1 LKKYFGMILNNK
13 TSSPIKLLISFH
25 KLFEQYELL
34 AQSENVWMAEKA
46 KSILK
51 IAETYPELK
60 NGFSDMSIIK
70 TREAQIA
77 EILQDTFNPLLTKN
91 EIKAATAPFKDAIF
105 NLSERFKSIIADA
118 GEDFKLEIKNMPDDD
133 KYIMVCTII
142 LNAYYGSDFSFR
154 RPFHYEIPDKNGII
168 RFYKILYNADFTE
181 VIKSS
186 GAPNITQEDIDS
198 LMDNFDDIALW
209 KKLFPE
215 NGYTLKG
222 FVISNIFDVTD
233 DFAISEI
240 KSNLIAENKRQDKN
254 FIKDLQSIFQSFL
267 KITDIKVGFSVYNK
281 EEGLFE
287 RVYGEGMHS
296 FLLNDNPMGNCA
308 DMLCKSSYKKLLE
321 EKKHIAVSNVEK
333 TFHATQGKVPH
344 IKMLHEQGFKSAIF
358 APIANK
364 DGLMGILELVS
375 NQPKALNSINAN
387 KLENVMPY
395 IVATV
400 ERSKT
405 DQENLIEA
413 VIQQECTSIHKS
425 VHWRFKQAAQAF
437 IKENILQNKNIPF
450 RKIAFKNVYPLFGQ
464 IDVKGSSEARNLATQ
479 KDLSDQLELAK
490 SIIDKANTDLNMPV
504 YDQVAFQINTFLT
517 QVEKAFKVDSEHVI
531 SLFLKN
537 EVSSLLNLI
546 KKTNTNLV
554 SEIDGYFEQIDKDL
568 KVLYKHRK
576 NYDDTISLINKNMS
590 TIIDD
595 RQVEAQKIYPHFF
608 ERYKTDGVEHN
619 MYIGESI
626 TREDSFSLIYL
637 YNLRLWQIQVMCDM
651 ENAFYSNQDIYP
663 LKLDMAS
670 MILVFNQPLSI
681 RFRMDEK
688 QFDVDGTYNARY
700 EVVKKRVD
708 KAFIKGTEQRVTE
721 KGKLSIVYSQQE
733 DEEEYLQYVRF
744 FQSKKMLDTDLEVV
758 ELQDLQGVT
767 GLKAIRV
774 SILYRNNK
782 TDSTNYYTYNDLMD
796 VIEN

>member
-1 LKKYFGMILNNK
+1 MALRNN

-25 KLFEQYELL
+25 KLFDQYELW

-46 KSILK
+46 KSVLK
-51 IAETYPELK
+51 IAEMYPELK
-60 NGFSDMSIIK
+60 AGFSDMSLIK
-70 TREAQIA
+70 KRETQIA

-91 EIKAATAPFKDAIF
+91 EIKAATAPFNDAIF
-105 NLSERFKSIIADA
+105 NLSERFKSIIAAA
-118 GEDFKLEIKNMPDDD
+118 GKDFKLEIKNMPDDD
-133 KYIMVCTII
+133 KYIMACTII
-142 LNAYYGSDFSFR
+142 LNTYYGYDFNFR

-186 GAPNITQEDIDS
+186 NAPNITQEDIDS
-198 LMDNFDDIALW
+198 LLDNFDDITLW

-281 EEGLFE
+281 DEGIFE

-321 EKKHIAVSNVEK
+321 ENKHVAVSNVEK
-333 TFHATQGKVPH
+333 TFHLTQGKVPH
-344 IKMLHEQGFKSAIF
+344 IKMLYEQGFKSAIF

-387 KLENVMPY
+387 KLEDVMPY

-450 RKIAFKNVYPLFGQ
+450 REIAFENVYPLFGQ

-479 KDLSDQLELAK
+479 KDLTDQLKLAK
-490 SIIDKANTDLNMPV
+490 AIIDKANTDLNMPV
-504 YDQVAFQINTFLT
+504 YDQVAFQINAFLT
-517 QVEKAFKVDSEHVI
+517 QVKKAFKVDSEHVI

-537 EVSSLLNLI
+537 EVSSMLNLI
-546 KKTNTNLV
+546 RKTNANLV
-554 SEIDGYFEQIDKDL
+554 PEVDNYFEQIDKDL
-568 KVLYKHRK
+568 KVLYTHRK
-576 NYDDTISLINKNMS
+576 NYDETISLINKNMS

-651 ENAFYSNQDIYP
+651 ENAFYSNQDLYP

-708 KAFIKGTEQRVTE
+708 KAFIKGTEERVTE
-721 KGKLSIVYSQQE
+721 KGKLSIVYSQQD

-744 FQSKKMLDTDLEVV
+744 FQSKNMLDTDLEVL

>member
-1 LKKYFGMILNNK
+1 MALRNN

-25 KLFEQYELL
+25 KLFDQYELL
-34 AQSENVWMAEKA
+34 AQSENVWMVEKA
-46 KSILK
+46 KSVLK
-51 IAETYPELK
+51 IAEMYPELK
-60 NGFSDMSIIK
+60 AGFSDMSLIK
-70 TREAQIA
+70 KRETQIA

-91 EIKAATAPFKDAIF
+91 EIKAATAPFNDAIF
-105 NLSERFKSIIADA
+105 NLSERFKSIVAAA
-118 GEDFKLEIKNMPDDD
+118 GKDFKLEIKNMPDDD
-133 KYIMVCTII
+133 KYIMACTII
-142 LNAYYGSDFSFR
+142 LNTYYGYDFNFR

-186 GAPNITQEDIDS
+186 NAPNITQEDIDS
-198 LMDNFDDIALW
+198 LLDNFDDITLW

-281 EEGLFE
+281 DEGIFE

-321 EKKHIAVSNVEK
+321 ENKHVAVSNVEK
-333 TFHATQGKVPH
+333 TFHLTQGKVPH
-344 IKMLHEQGFKSAIF
+344 IKMLYEQGFKSAIF

-387 KLENVMPY
+387 KLEDVMPY

-450 RKIAFKNVYPLFGQ
+450 REIAFENVYPLFGQ

-479 KDLSDQLELAK
+479 KDLTDQLELAK
-490 SIIDKANTDLNMPV
+490 AIIDKANTDLNMPV
-504 YDQVAFQINTFLT
+504 YDQVAFQINAFLT
-517 QVEKAFKVDSEHVI
+517 QVKKAFKVDSEHVI

-537 EVSSLLNLI
+537 EVSSMLNLI
-546 KKTNTNLV
+546 RKTNANLV
-554 SEIDGYFEQIDKDL
+554 PEVDNYFEQIDKDL
-568 KVLYKHRK
+568 KVLYTHRK
-576 NYDDTISLINKNMS
+576 NYDETISLINKNMS

-651 ENAFYSNQDIYP
+651 ENAFYSNQDLYP

-708 KAFIKGTEQRVTE
+708 KAFIKGTEERVTE
-721 KGKLSIVYSQQE
+721 KGKLSIVYSQQD

-744 FQSKKMLDTDLEVV
+744 FQSKNMLDTDLEVL

>member
-1 LKKYFGMILNNK
+1 MALNNN

-25 KLFEQYELL
+25 KLFDQYELL

-46 KSILK
+46 KSVLK
-51 IAETYPELK
+51 IAEMYPELK
-60 NGFSDMSIIK
+60 AGFSDMSLIK
-70 TREAQIA
+70 KRETQIA

-91 EIKAATAPFKDAIF
+91 EIKAATAPFNDAIF
-105 NLSERFKSIIADA
+105 NLSERFKSIIAAA
-118 GEDFKLEIKNMPDDD
+118 GKDFKLEIKNMPDDD
-133 KYIMVCTII
+133 KYIMACTII
-142 LNAYYGSDFSFR
+142 LNTYYGYDFNFR

-186 GAPNITQEDIDS
+186 NAPNITQEDIDS
-198 LMDNFDDIALW
+198 LLDNFDDITLW

-281 EEGLFE
+281 DEGIFE

-321 EKKHIAVSNVEK
+321 ENKHVAVSNVEK
-333 TFHATQGKVPH
+333 TFHLTQGKVPH
-344 IKMLHEQGFKSAIF
+344 IKMLYEQGFKSAIF

-387 KLENVMPY
+387 KLEDVMPY

-450 RKIAFKNVYPLFGQ
+450 REIAFENVYPLFGQ

-479 KDLSDQLELAK
+479 KDLTDQLKLAK
-490 SIIDKANTDLNMPV
+490 AIIDKANTDLNMPV
-504 YDQVAFQINTFLT
+504 YDQVAFQINAFLT
-517 QVEKAFKVDSEHVI
+517 QVKKAFKVDSEHVI

-537 EVSSLLNLI
+537 EVSSMLNLI
-546 KKTNTNLV
+546 RKTNANLV
-554 SEIDGYFEQIDKDL
+554 PEVDNYFEQIDKDL
-568 KVLYKHRK
+568 KVLYTHRK
-576 NYDDTISLINKNMS
+576 NYDETISLINKNMS

-651 ENAFYSNQDIYP
+651 ENAFYSNQDLYP

-708 KAFIKGTEQRVTE
+708 KAFIKGTEERVTE
-721 KGKLSIVYSQQE
+721 KGKLSIVYSQQD

-744 FQSKKMLDTDLEVV
+744 FQSKNMLDTDLEVL

>member
-1 LKKYFGMILNNK
+1 MALNNN

-25 KLFEQYELL
+25 KLFDQYELL
-34 AQSENVWMAEKA
+34 AQGENVWMAEKA
-46 KSILK
+46 KSVLK
-51 IAETYPELK
+51 IAEMYPELK
-60 NGFSDMSIIK
+60 AGFSDMSLIK
-70 TREAQIA
+70 KRETQIA

-91 EIKAATAPFKDAIF
+91 EIKAATAPFNDAIF
-105 NLSERFKSIIADA
+105 NLSERFKSIIAAA
-118 GEDFKLEIKNMPDDD
+118 GKDFKLEIKNMPDDD
-133 KYIMVCTII
+133 KYIMACTII
-142 LNAYYGSDFSFR
+142 LNTYYGYDFNFR

-186 GAPNITQEDIDS
+186 NAPNITQEDIDS
-198 LMDNFDDIALW
+198 LLDNFDDITLW

-281 EEGLFE
+281 DEGIFE

-321 EKKHIAVSNVEK
+321 ENKHVAVSNVEK
-333 TFHATQGKVPH
+333 TFHLTQGKVPH
-344 IKMLHEQGFKSAIF
+344 IKMLYEQGFKSAIF

-387 KLENVMPY
+387 KLEDVMPY

-450 RKIAFKNVYPLFGQ
+450 REIAFENVYPLFGQ

-479 KDLSDQLELAK
+479 KDLTDQLELAK
-490 SIIDKANTDLNMPV
+490 AIIDKANTDLNMPV
-504 YDQVAFQINTFLT
+504 YDQVAFQINAFLT
-517 QVEKAFKVDSEHVI
+517 QVKKAFKVDSEHVI

-537 EVSSLLNLI
+537 EVSSMLNLI
-546 KKTNTNLV
+546 RKTNANLV
-554 SEIDGYFEQIDKDL
+554 PEVDNYFEQIDKDL
-568 KVLYKHRK
+568 KVLYTHRK
-576 NYDDTISLINKNMS
+576 NYDETISLINKNMS

-651 ENAFYSNQDIYP
+651 ENAFYSNQDLYP

-708 KAFIKGTEQRVTE
+708 KAFIKGTEERVTE
-721 KGKLSIVYSQQE
+721 KGKLSIVYSQQD

-744 FQSKKMLDTDLEVV
+744 FQSKNMLDTDLEVL

>member
-1 LKKYFGMILNNK
+1 MALNNN

-25 KLFEQYELL
+25 KLFDQYELL

-46 KSILK
+46 KSVLK
-51 IAETYPELK
+51 IAEMYPELK
-60 NGFSDMSIIK
+60 AGFSDMSLIK
-70 TREAQIA
+70 KRETQIA

-91 EIKAATAPFKDAIF
+91 EIKAATAPFNDAIF
-105 NLSERFKSIIADA
+105 NLSERFKSIIAAA
-118 GEDFKLEIKNMPDDD
+118 GKDFKLEIKNMPDDD
-133 KYIMVCTII
+133 KYIMACTII
-142 LNAYYGSDFSFR
+142 LNTYYGYDFNFR

-186 GAPNITQEDIDS
+186 NAPNITQEDIDS
-198 LMDNFDDIALW
+198 LLDNFDDITLW

-281 EEGLFE
+281 DEGIFE

-321 EKKHIAVSNVEK
+321 ENKHVAVSNVEK
-333 TFHATQGKVPH
+333 TFHLTQGKVPH
-344 IKMLHEQGFKSAIF
+344 IKMLYEQGFKSAIF

-387 KLENVMPY
+387 KLEDVMPY

-450 RKIAFKNVYPLFGQ
+450 REIAFENVYPLFGQ

-479 KDLSDQLELAK
+479 KDLTDQLELAK
-490 SIIDKANTDLNMPV
+490 AIIDKANTDLNMPV
-504 YDQVAFQINTFLT
+504 YDQVAFQINAFLT
-517 QVEKAFKVDSEHVI
+517 QVKKAFKVDSEHVI

-537 EVSSLLNLI
+537 EVSSMLNLI
-546 KKTNTNLV
+546 RKTNANLV
-554 SEIDGYFEQIDKDL
+554 PEVDNYFEQIDKDL
-568 KVLYKHRK
+568 KVLYTHRK
-576 NYDDTISLINKNMS
+576 NYDETISLINKNMS

-651 ENAFYSNQDIYP
+651 ENAFYSNQDLYP

-721 KGKLSIVYSQQE
+721 KGKLSIVYSQQD

>member
-1 LKKYFGMILNNK
+1 MSLNNE

-25 KLFEQYELL
+25 KLFEKYELL
-34 AQSENVWMAEKA
+34 AQSENVWTAEKA

-51 IAETYPELK
+51 IAEAFPELK
-60 NGFSDMSIIK
+60 DGFSDISIIHS
-70 TREAQIA
+70 REKEIT
-77 EILQDTFNPLLTKN
+77 EILQDSFNELLTDN
-91 EIKAATAPFKDAIF
+91 EIKAASAPFHNAIF
-105 NLSERFKSIIADA
+105 NLSDRLKKIIYEA
-118 GEDFKLEIKNMPDDD
+118 GSGFELEIKNMHEDDR
-133 KYIMVCTII
+133 YVMACTII
-142 LNAYYGSDFSFR
+142 LNAFYGYDLNFK

-168 RFYKILYNADFTE
+168 RFYKILYNANFTE
-181 VIKSS
+181 IIKTNN
-186 GAPNITQEDIDS
+186 APNITQEDIDS
-198 LMDNFDDIALW
+198 LLDNFDNISLW
-209 KKLFPE
+209 KEMFPE
-215 NGYTLKG
+215 KSYILKG

-267 KITDIKVGFSVYNK
+267 KITDIRVGFSVYNK
-281 EEGLFE
+281 DEGTFE

-308 DMLCKSSYKKLLE
+308 DMLCKWSYEKLLK
-321 EKKHIAVSNVEK
+321 EKKHISVSDVEK
-333 TFHATQGKVPH
+333 AFKKSEGKVAH
-344 IKMLHEQGFKSAIF
+344 IKVLHEQGFKSAIF

-387 KLENVMPY
+387 KLEDVMPY

-413 VIQQECTSIHKS
+413 VIQQECTSIHPS

-437 IKENILQNKNIPF
+437 IKDNMLQKKNMPF
-450 RKIAFKNVYPLFGQ
+450 RKIVFENVYPLFGQ

-479 KDLSDQLELAK
+479 KDLMNQLKNAK
-490 SIIDKANTDLNMPV
+490 HIIDKAIERINMPV
-504 YDQVAFQINTFLT
+504 YEQVTFQIKDFLN
-517 QVEKAFKVDSEHVI
+517 QVETAFKVDSEHVI
-531 SLFLKN
+531 SQFLKS
-537 EVSSLLNLI
+537 EVAPLLELI
-546 KKTNTNLV
+546 SKTNSHLK
-554 SEIDGYFEQIDKDL
+554 SDIEHYFSKIDADL
-568 KVLYKHRK
+568 NILYHHRK
-576 NYDDTISLINKNMS
+576 DYDNTIGLINKNMS
-590 TIIDD
+590 TILDAKQI
-595 RQVEAQKIYPHFF
+595 EAQKMYPHFF

-651 ENAFYSNQDIYP
+651 ENEFYNKQEFYP
-663 LKLDMAS
+663 LKLDVAS

-708 KAFIKGTEQRVTE
+708 KAFIKGTTQRVTE
-721 KGKLSIVYSQQE
+721 KGKLSIMYSQE
-733 DEEEYLQYVRF
+733 DDEKEYLQYVHF
-744 FQSKKMLDTDLEVV
+744 FQAKNMLGSDLEVV
-758 ELQDLQGVT
+758 ELEDLQGVT

-774 SILYRNNK
+774 SILYRNQK
-782 TDSTNYYTYNDLMD
+782 DSKNYYTYNDLMD
-796 VIEN
+796 VIENQNFAS

>member
-1 LKKYFGMILNNK
+1 MALRNN

-25 KLFEQYELL
+25 KLFDQYELL

-46 KSILK
+46 KSVLK
-51 IAETYPELK
+51 IAEMYPELK
-60 NGFSDMSIIK
+60 AGFSDMSLIK
-70 TREAQIA
+70 KRETQIA

-91 EIKAATAPFKDAIF
+91 EIKAATAPFNDAIF
-105 NLSERFKSIIADA
+105 NLSERFKSIIAAA
-118 GEDFKLEIKNMPDDD
+118 GKDFKLEIKNMPDDD
-133 KYIMVCTII
+133 KYIMACTII
-142 LNAYYGSDFSFR
+142 LNTYYGYDFNFR

-186 GAPNITQEDIDS
+186 NAPNITQEDIDS
-198 LMDNFDDIALW
+198 LLDNFDDITLW

-281 EEGLFE
+281 DEGIFE

-321 EKKHIAVSNVEK
+321 ENKHVAVSNVEK
-333 TFHATQGKVPH
+333 TFHLTQGKVPH
-344 IKMLHEQGFKSAIF
+344 IKMLYEQGFKSAIF

-387 KLENVMPY
+387 KLEDVMPY

-450 RKIAFKNVYPLFGQ
+450 REIAFENVYPLFGQ

-479 KDLSDQLELAK
+479 KDLTDQLKLAK
-490 SIIDKANTDLNMPV
+490 AIIDKANTDLNMPV
-504 YDQVAFQINTFLT
+504 YDQVAFQINAFLT
-517 QVEKAFKVDSEHVI
+517 QVKKAFKVDSEHVI

-537 EVSSLLNLI
+537 EVSSMLNLI
-546 KKTNTNLV
+546 RKTNANLV
-554 SEIDGYFEQIDKDL
+554 PEVDNYFEQIDKDL
-568 KVLYKHRK
+568 KVLYTHRK
-576 NYDDTISLINKNMS
+576 NYDETISLINKNMS

-651 ENAFYSNQDIYP
+651 ENAFYSNQDLYP